1 MTQKELEKFYDILK
15 YKEQADQSSILDK
28 IDPSTF
34 WRLVNTAVSEKQSV
48 DRAKLRKPKMINLD
62 EDFIKQN
69 YLKKKTDLTL
79 KINDILYNGNQFFL
93 IFDYYQSFINPKKIL
108 EESNYVLKNEKMM
121 FKVIFKSDK
130 EKLYYID
137 MISKYDKTDKDEE
150 FEQFLFQIDSKEIS
164 THPEKDKESYN
175 KI

>member
-1 MTQKELEKFYDILK
+1 
-15 YKEQADQSSILDK
+15 
-28 IDPSTF
+28 
-34 WRLVNTAVSEKQSV
+34 
-48 DRAKLRKPKMINLD
+48 MINLD

-121 FKVIFKSDK
+121 FKVVFKSDK

-137 MISKYDKTDKDEE
+137 MISKYENLIIK
-150 FEQFLFQIDSKEIS
+150 
-164 THPEKDKESYN
+164 
-175 KI
+175 